1 MPNQL
6 DQPGSSTTE
15 REHRATER
23 ILGQALLHQ
32 HRKPRHAFAHI
43 GGAARDI
50 HAQSSGKRN
59 HRLASTAKTRP
70 SAAPSTSASTRR
82 VTPPGKVISMWPP
95 GLLWLGGGD
104 EAGGW
109 WCTGSCV
116 AGCIVG

>member
-1 MPNQL
+1 MPDQL
-6 DQPGSSTTE
+6 DQPGAPPAKG
-15 REHRATER
+15 EHRAAER
-23 ILGQALLHQ
+23 VLGQTLLHQ

-43 GGAARDI
+43 GDAARDI

-59 HRLASTAKTRP
+59 HRLSSTAKTRR

-82 VTPPGKVISMWPP
+82 VTPPGKVISMRPP

-109 WCTGSCV
+109 WS
-116 AGCIVG
+116 AGTS